1 MRYTRFRVYFWKL
14 AWDSWPIRVR
24 LADRSV
30 CLSIKLRAKC
40 GRIGVNGHPIFTFSQ
55 NDRVVETNWMVL
67 KAKMYLLS
75 FRIQFLGHFFSM
87 ASHGQHCVHEPK
99 TTLKSLICCFVLQ
112 PSPSAHS
119 LDWGPPFTQS
129 PIFIYADYNYMYAIL
144 PSSQKPCEMEKC
156 CMSKR
161 NYKI

>member
-1 MRYTRFRVYFWKL
+1 MAYTSLTVTGSIILESFYSCHWLSKLLEQKLNIQNTKNGQHGVLRYTRFREVFWKL
-14 AWDSWPIRVR
+14 VWDSWPIRVR

-55 NDRVVETNWMVL
+55 NDRVVETNRMVL

-119 LDWGPPFTQS
+119 LD
-129 PIFIYADYNYMYAIL
+129 
-144 PSSQKPCEMEKC
+144 
-156 CMSKR
+156 
-161 NYKI
+161 